1 MLNTNVTGIPVLNWI
16 GTNAAS
22 YIGANEIV
30 QPFYM
35 GTGPNFFYIDNL
47 ALTQNGLVYVI
58 MGSPDSWTRAPVI
71 SEIKTGTGPNG
82 VPPVFFRVLSYKST
96 DLSSTNMAWTGL
108 TSGTYVVYMVASDDN
123 PFDTANFGIIHQF
136 YIASE
141 VPAWE
146 GFMVLSLLAFL
157 LLMML

>member
-1 MLNTNVTGIPVLNWI
+1 MLNTDVTGIPVLNSI
-16 GTNAAS
+16 GTNAVS

-47 ALTQNGLVYVI
+47 SLNQNGLIYVI
-58 MGSPDSWTRAPVI
+58 MGDPNSWTREPVI

-82 VPPVFFRVLSYKST
+82 VPPVFFRVLSYKTT
-96 DLSSTNMAWTGL
+96 DLSSANMAWTSL
-108 TSGTYVVYMVASDDN
+108 TSGSYVVYMVASDDN
-123 PFDTANFGIIHQF
+123 PFDTANFGIIHKF
-136 YIASE
+136 SIAAE
-141 VPAWE
+141 VPAW
-146 GFMVLSLLAFL
+146 GSYMVLSLLAFI